1 MPRRLSL
8 DEGTR
13 EYLEMGMDLTN
24 KRKRYFSFH
33 EKALHRHPDRL
44 ASLES
49 SDSKDDGIEETDD
62 GSVTET
68 TADLTRSSNQLSVN
82 NYKEMVKQ
90 CLLDSAKGLTNGYQ
104 LLLDIENCTADLDTL
119 NRCPKQMKDLIVLWA
134 CFVNKCNVVET
145 FTKAAGRSVN
155 YVVPNKGY
163 SALHISAL
171 SGCINCIRCILR
183 HSSCEPDC
191 RVDDM
196 TALHFATFTDSVD
209 VTRTLVEHGCT
220 LDPSVLHS
228 AVKSRAAECVKL
240 LLSKYR
246 VDVNTL
252 DATGMAPIHIC
263 ADRGFP
269 DCLEVLLGWD
279 QTQVNIKDHQE
290 FTALHLAC
298 VSAHV
303 ECVRLLVEHG
313 ANVNAK
319 NMKFQ
324 VPIHMAAKAQ
334 SVECIDLLIK
344 SGADVNARD
353 IDDRTPLHT
362 AISHKTLNVCL
373 AVDALLGYHAKVN
386 VQDHYGF
393 TPLHLAALNE
403 VPECVESLL
412 AKGGNVGIKTYGGIS
427 TLNMILRKVPSC
439 VPAIT
444 KQLDSAITSNWA
456 ADGFRR
462 DPIMQLRFNYLLNYN
477 DFGEIDLLKC
487 FQLEGQYELLQHP
500 LCQAFLFLKWRKMR
514 KYYLMRLV
522 SLGFFILLYTFYI
535 MTVLRNNCYY
545 AAESG
550 RGTYANASNESS
562 SNTPD
567 QLFNSSGSNE
577 TQTDNCF
584 VTNIHIMH
592 LNISVLYLLC
602 IIEGFFKI
610 SEIATYVIFYRYFFC
625 LSNIS
630 EWLVLISVP
639 CISFHIHGPVNWQN
653 LIGAFCALITWT
665 NLMIKIGQ
673 LPWFDT
679 YVAMYTRVQREFAKL
694 LLAYICLLIGFSVSL
709 CVVFPANP
717 SFSNPFIGF
726 VKVLVMMAGEL
737 DMNIL
742 DDIKSTPVESKFS
755 AYFVYTALLIFV
767 SIILMNLLVGIAV
780 HDIQGLRKTA
790 GLSKIRC
797 QINLIH
803 YIEIFMLKSCWP
815 KSIKRR
821 ALVFPSKN
829 RTYLTIESLNPNQPL
844 PRDIIEASRVLIKR
858 KNKNHCDDK
867 DTFKI
872 QEILKEIRDLREVV
886 ETNQKVIKHLLMNAY
901 TPK

>member
-1 MPRRLSL
+1 MSLKVPRRSSL

-33 EKALHRHPDRL
+33 ENALNRRQDRT

-49 SDSKDDGIEETDD
+49 SDSKDIIEETDN
-62 GSVTET
+62 GSTTET
-68 TADLTRSSNQLSVN
+68 TVDVTRSSNQLSVN

-104 LLLDIENCTADLDTL
+104 LLLDIESSTVDLDTL
-119 NRCPKQMKDLIVLWA
+119 NRCPKQLKNLIVLWA

-145 FTKAAGRSVN
+145 FTKAAGNSVN
-155 YVVPNKGY
+155 YVIPNKGY

-171 SGCINCIRCILR
+171 SGCVNCIKYILKF
-183 HSSCEPDC
+183 SGCEPDS

-196 TALHFATFTDSVD
+196 TALHFATFTDSID
-209 VTRTLVEHGCT
+209 VMRTLVDYGCRFDT
-220 LDPSVLHS
+220 SVLHT
-228 AVKSRAAECVKL
+228 AAKSRAVECIKL
-240 LLSKYR
+240 MLFKYQ

-252 DATGMAPIHIC
+252 DTTGMAPIHIC
-263 ADRGFP
+263 ADRGFS
-269 DCLEVLLGWD
+269 DCLKILLSWD
-279 QTQVNIKDHQE
+279 KTQINLKDHQQ

-298 VSAHV
+298 VSAQV
-303 ECVRLLVEHG
+303 ECVKLLIEYN

-319 NMKFQ
+319 NMKSQ
-324 VPIHMAAKAQ
+324 VPIHKAAKAQ
-334 SVECIDLLIK
+334 SVDCIDLLIK
-344 SGADVNARD
+344 AGADVNARD
-353 IDDRTPLHT
+353 IEDRTPLHT
-362 AISHKTLNVCL
+362 AISHKTLNASL
-373 AVDALLGYHAKVN
+373 AVDALLSYHAKVN

-427 TLNMILRKVPSC
+427 TLNMIMRKVPSC
-439 VPAIT
+439 LPAISR
-444 KQLDSAITSNWA
+444 QLDSAVTSNWA
-456 ADGFRR
+456 ADGFKR
-462 DPIMQLRFNYLLNYN
+462 DLIIQFRFNYLLNYN

-487 FQLEGQYELLQHP
+487 FQIESQYELLQHP

-522 SLGFFILLYTFYI
+522 SLGFFILLYTFYL

-545 AAESG
+545 TAAKSIS
-550 RGTYANASNESS
+550 GTYANT
-562 SNTPD
+562 SNTSNLYPPD
-567 QLFNSSGSNE
+567 QVSNSNNN
-577 TQTDNCF
+577 QTTCF
-584 VTNIHIMH
+584 TTNINIMH
-592 LNISVLYLLC
+592 VNISVLYLLC

-610 SEIATYVIFYRYFFC
+610 SEIASYIITYRYFFC

-639 CISFHIHGPVNWQN
+639 CVSFHFREPANWQN
-653 LIGAFCALITWT
+653 LVGAFCALITWT

-679 YVAMYTRVQREFAKL
+679 YVAMYTKVQKEFAKL

-709 CVVFPANP
+709 CVVFPKNE
-717 SFSNPFIGF
+717 SFSNPFVGF

-737 DMNIL
+737 DFEIVNGLKTEGM
-742 DDIKSTPVESKFS
+742 SKFT
-755 AYFVYTALLIFV
+755 AYVVYTALLIFV

-803 YIEIFMLKSCWP
+803 YIEIFMLKSFWP

-829 RTYLTIESLNPNQPL
+829 RTHLTIESMNPNQPL
-844 PRDIIEASRVLIKR
+844 PRDIIEAARVLIKR
-858 KNKNHCDDK
+858 KNKNCTDEK
-867 DTFKI
+867 ETFKI
-872 QEILKEIRDLREVV
+872 QEILKEIRDLRTVV
-886 ETNQKVIKHLLMNAY
+886 ETNQKVIKHLLMNAN
-901 TPK
+901 TP